1 MRTRSQSKPKP
12 KSVAK
17 SKTRI
22 GKPRSKKDALN
33 VRVKRFL
40 LTRPEAGEE
49 KGFFNPGFP
58 MTNKKEWLDIKELV
72 RKEFKISNQKVT
84 AALHA
89 FKNGKNLSSYKIDT
103 VLSASETSSLLAE
116 VLKYKKDA
124 ETHPFYEGAKAKT
137 SCVYIEHD
145 RANIETPASGLRKNR
160 IYNKV
165 VAHCKELVKGLP
177 GVDPVNVDNHKIK
190 QSFVHFY
197 PENDKNKETPW
208 HQDIDVNNAS
218 AIVLLSGDGKDE
230 ILTADTCPL
239 SKPLD
244 DSTPEVVGSFKV
256 HTPKPGEALILGYR
270 LHHAVPARNRTT
282 ERVVLVIWF

>member
-1 MRTRSQSKPKP
+1 MFRYFAEALRPRKP
-12 KSVAK
+12 
-17 SKTRI
+17 
-22 GKPRSKKDALN
+22 
-33 VRVKRFL
+33 
-40 LTRPEAGEE
+40 
-49 KGFFNPGFP
+49 
-58 MTNKKEWLDIKELV
+58 
-72 RKEFKISNQKVT
+72 QK
-84 AALHA
+84 
-89 FKNGKNLSSYKIDT
+89 
-103 VLSASETSSLLAE
+103 
-116 VLKYKKDA
+116 
-124 ETHPFYEGAKAKT
+124 
-137 SCVYIEHD
+137 
-145 RANIETPASGLRKNR
+145 LRKYCSPTFR
-160 IYNKV
+160 HYIREEYLWYVWKPS
-165 VAHCKELVKGLP
+165 G
-177 GVDPVNVDNHKIK
+177 VDNHKNK